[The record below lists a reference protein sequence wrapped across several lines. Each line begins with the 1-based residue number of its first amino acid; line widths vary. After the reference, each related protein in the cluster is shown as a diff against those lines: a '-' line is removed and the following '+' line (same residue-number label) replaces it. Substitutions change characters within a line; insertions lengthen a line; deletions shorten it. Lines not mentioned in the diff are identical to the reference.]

1 MVTMLLVTRA
11 LPDPAGKDR
20 QGAYPSSND
29 QLNQEW
35 VEIANAGAQPASVN
49 GVALSHYTFNVHCQ
63 RTGEDLLMSLKG
75 TVQPRHSVRFHT
87 GSGTAWD
94 EGTVRHLYVGRENY
108 AWNNRCGDTAV
119 LRNARG
125 EVLDWASYDPA
136 PPEGVVLNRIPGT
149 NKLSAFASART
160 A

>member
-1 MVTMLLVTRA
+1 MLLVTRA

-20 QGAYPSSND
+20 HALYLPSND

-35 VEIANAGAQPASVN
+35 IEFANIGAQPVSVE
-49 GVALSHYTFNVHCQ
+49 GVALSHYTFDAYCQ
-63 RTGEDLLMSLKG
+63 RTGEDVLMTLTG

-87 GSGTAWD
+87 GSGTPWN
-94 EGTVRHLYVGRENY
+94 EGTIRHLYVGRTNY

-119 LRNARG
+119 LRTARG

-136 PPEGVVLNRIPGT
+136 PPEGVILNRVPGT
-149 NKLSAFASART
+149 NKLSPVASART